1 MFHRLG
7 CHLVSVVFLAGCLL
21 GSVQAAPLLHF
32 GIISTESRANLES
45 VWQPLLDDMAKA
57 TGFEV
62 QAVYVSDYAE
72 LIDGLGEQRVDVAWL
87 GNMAAVEAVDRSD
100 AEVFAQTTL
109 NDGLNGY
116 QGLLITRKDSPIN
129 TVDDLLR
136 PARHLSFGNGDPNS
150 TSGYLVP
157 GYYVFSRQH
166 IDPATA
172 FKRTVNQNHQ
182 ANALSVAKG
191 ELDAAT
197 FNSDN
202 WERLGLTHPQQLA
215 QLKIIWKSP
224 LIPADPILWRK
235 SLPAASKATLRAFF
249 LGYGTTDREKSVLKG
264 LQQTRFTASSNEQLL
279 PIRQLRLFKQRT
291 EVAASNLSVD
301 DKTRRLR
308 EIDEALAR
316 LQDRINVLEQRT
328 PLKSP

>member
-1 MFHRLG
+1 MFHRIG
-7 CHLVSVVFLAGCLL
+7 RHLVSVILLAGCLL
-21 GSVQAAPLLHF
+21 SNAQAAQSLHF
-32 GIISTESRANLES
+32 GIISTESRENLES
-45 VWQPLLDDMAKA
+45 IWQPFFDDMTQA

-62 QAVYVSDYAE
+62 QPVYVNDYAE
-72 LIDGLGEQRVDVAWL
+72 LIDGLRGQRVDVAWL

-109 NDGLNGY
+109 NGY

-136 PARHLSFGNGDPNS
+136 QSRQLRFGNGDPNS

-157 GYYVFSRQH
+157 GYYVFARQH

-172 FKRTVNQNHQ
+172 FKRTINQNHQ
-182 ANALSVAKG
+182 ANALSVASG

-202 WERLGLTHPQQLA
+202 WERLALTHPQQLA

-224 LIPADPILWRK
+224 LIPSDPIVWRK
-235 SLPAASKATLRAFF
+235 SLLPDSKAKVRAFF
-249 LGYGTTDREKSVLKG
+249 LGYGTTEQQKAVLKG
-264 LQQTRFTASSNEQLL
+264 LQQTRFTASSNDQLL

-291 EVAASNLSVD
+291 DVAASGLSVD
-301 DKTRRLR
+301 EKTLRLR

-316 LQDRINVLEQRT
+316 LQDRINALEKRT
-328 PLKSP
+328 P